1 MAANP
6 NRADPGKVQNKSG
19 GKGGRSSAADQ
30 VKEPTKAPDAG
41 QPSSQ
46 RRD

>member
-1 MAANP
+1 MT
-6 NRADPGKVQNKSG
+6 DGKTGKVQNKSG

-30 VKEPTKAPDAG
+30 VNRPAKAPDAG

-46 RRD
+46 RRS

>member
-1 MAANP
+1 MADNP
-6 NRADPGKVQNKSG
+6 TRADPGKVQNKSG

-30 VKEPTKAPDAG
+30 TRPTKAPDAG